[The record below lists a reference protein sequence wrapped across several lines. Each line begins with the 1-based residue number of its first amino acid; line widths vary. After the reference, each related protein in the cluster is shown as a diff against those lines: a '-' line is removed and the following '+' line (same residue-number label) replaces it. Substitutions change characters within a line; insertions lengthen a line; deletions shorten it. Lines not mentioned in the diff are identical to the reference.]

1 MMGEK
6 IHLVYCSGPDY
17 LGPTLVS
24 AASAAVWASAEHPQ
38 VVHVVTDRVP
48 DEGFEV
54 FARRLTAVS
63 LHVEVVRHVWD
74 THAFD
79 SCPAWH
85 GSRII
90 YARLMLEELLPDVDW
105 AISLDGDTLWLGD
118 PWELMRLRDETLWVQ
133 LSIDPPTPDGSA
145 NPQFGWYRER
155 GMQMRQEAYF
165 CMGFGLF
172 NLAALRAVKFSSS
185 CQTFLNTYN
194 APPYCDQMVMC
205 YLAQGHSAAL
215 PPQWGVYSVLHCGTD
230 LTQPGLIHYVQD
242 GPWRRDKL
250 NRLFSDVVLLWFAF
264 VKTVL
269 GEDRYRRDF
278 SWFTR
283 LWRRGL
289 FRILKACPW
298 LLFHSTL
305 KRKFRNTAGIPE
317 GMFRTVVDR
326 WARLRGQA

>member
-1 MMGEK
+1 MGEK
-6 IHLVYCSGPDY
+6 IHLVYCSDTNY
-17 LGPTLVS
+17 LEPTLVS
-24 AASAAVWASAEHPQ
+24 AASAAVWASEEHPQ

-48 DEGFEV
+48 DERFEA
-54 FARRLTAVS
+54 FERRLKNVS
-63 LHVEVVRHVWD
+63 LHVEVVRHVWE

-79 SCPAWH
+79 SCPEWH

-90 YARLMLEELLPDVDW
+90 YARLTLEELLPDENW

-118 PWELMRLRDETLWVQ
+118 PWELLKLRDDSLWFQ
-133 LSIDPPTPDGSA
+133 SSIDPPAPDGA
-145 NPQFGWYRER
+145 PNPQFGWYRER
-155 GMQMRQEAYF
+155 GLEMREEAYF
-165 CMGFGLF
+165 CVGLMIL
-172 NLAALRAVKFSSS
+172 NLKALRACSFGKQ
-185 CQTFLNTYN
+185 CCDFLKRYPDP
-194 APPYCDQMVMC
+194 AYPEQMVMC

-269 GEDRYRRDF
+269 GADRHRRDF

-283 LWRRGL
+283 LWRRGF
-289 FRILKACPW
+289 FRLLKACPW
-298 LLFHSTL
+298 LLFHPIL

-317 GMFRTVVDR
+317 DMFKTVVDR
-326 WARLRGQA
+326 WAALRRQA